1 MYTKNRDILLE
12 LLQDMEDFARM
23 KNEKCPPIYLLGGA
37 SCIIGGY
44 IERATL
50 DIDLLDMNYSA
61 KAGKLFRMLGNI
73 DILDKYLTTIGDD
86 FESRAI
92 KLEQFKY
99 LDIFILSIEDIIVT
113 KIGRYSEK
121 DFEDIKKLM
130 LSADKSLVLELIDNV
145 FKRQDMS
152 EIVLKKFSDNVKR
165 FKGEFYV

>member
-1 MYTKNRDILLE
+1 MDNKNRDIILE

-23 KNEKCPPIYLLGGA
+23 RNEKCPPIYLLGGA
-37 SCIIGGY
+37 ACIIGGY

-73 DILDKYLTTIGDD
+73 DILDKYLTAIADD
-86 FESRAI
+86 FERRAI

-99 LDIFILSIEDIIVT
+99 LDILILSIEDIIVT

-121 DFEDIKKLM
+121 DVEDIGELM
-130 LSADKSLVLELIDNV
+130 LSADRNLVLELIDNV
-145 FKRQDMS
+145 FKRRDIS
-152 EIVLKKFSDNVKR
+152 GIVLKKFSDNVKK
-165 FKGEFYV
+165 FKGDFYV